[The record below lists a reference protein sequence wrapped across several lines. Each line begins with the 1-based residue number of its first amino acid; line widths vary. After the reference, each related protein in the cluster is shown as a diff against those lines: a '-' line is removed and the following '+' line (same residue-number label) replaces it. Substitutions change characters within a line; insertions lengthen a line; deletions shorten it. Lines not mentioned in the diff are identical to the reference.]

1 MCCNRRLRGTGRA
14 LTRRRVSA
22 GHRRR
27 DDVLP
32 RLFSVARL
40 RRRRLRQRRQ
50 LVLVPRRAGDLQPR
64 RRGAFHAADTPQ
76 TRLFSAVVTS
86 RAPAQ
91 SIRRGHRRTQGSRRR
106 STCAPRRRRHTRR
119 LCSASVDENTC
130 LTSSIDALNCC

>member
-14 LTRRRVSA
+14 LARRRVSA
-22 GHRRR
+22 QHRRR

-50 LVLVPRRAGDLQPR
+50 LVLVPRGAGDVQPR

-76 TRLFSAVVTS
+76 TRLLYAVVTS
-86 RAPAQ
+86 RAHLLAGLEEV
-91 SIRRGHRRTQGSRRR
+91 IIAGEIVGDGRLADRRDDDTRVDYVQCL
-106 STCAPRRRRHTRR
+106 STKTHA
-119 LCSASVDENTC
+119 
-130 LTSSIDALNCC
+130 